1 MMFNAAH
8 CTSNPLRIRARL
20 MTLMLALLCIFAAVG
35 QTEAAQ
41 PTADAQQMQAAH
53 SQAQT
58 AASPSEPERS
68 SAQDQSQTA
77 PDQQAHGQ
85 QVRDSGQEQAI
96 PAASYAALA
105 SLLENDKTRQQL
117 IEQLRAMAPSQD
129 MGQEDAGQAATHG
142 QATAD
147 NDKQSFSQRLALKAE
162 QFTVSLAHDF
172 SQTAGMIRALATGQ
186 AEAGAPL
193 QRAAPMLK
201 VLAMTVLTVLIAY
214 FLLRRLAAPGFARLN
229 TWIQKEGGK
238 PVFAPRQDSQH
249 VPAPIPPPEQAG
261 PGMAPA
267 HRRLHRVR
275 LSRKLL
281 GVLAALLIDMAA
293 TLLAALAGYVCAL
306 WMADGGARAV
316 FALEFLGAFVM
327 IEIVKAI
334 SRGIF
339 ATRYD
344 HLRLLPLSPEAANY
358 WNLWLCRLI
367 SVTGYALMVIVPI
380 TRAVLLPSVAQVLG
394 LLIMLGIYVYGVR
407 VAWTNRKTVR
417 AGLLRHA
424 EQTSTAV
431 FGTLIRILARV
442 WHVLVILYFTILL
455 IVSQADQQDALEF
468 MASAT
473 IQSAVAIVIGML
485 IGAALTQLL
494 SRHLTL
500 PDRWRAAFPSLET
513 RLNSYF
519 PALLHGSRL
528 LILAASALVV
538 LDAWQA
544 FDLAGWLGSDTGKAV
559 IAHLFRIVII
569 LAFAAL
575 SWTILASVIE
585 HRLTGR
591 GTRRAT
597 EREKTLLMLFRN
609 AAAIVIVTMTVLILL
624 SQIGIDI
631 GPLIAGAGVA
641 GLAIGFG
648 AQKLVQDV
656 ITGVFIQLENG
667 MNQNDIVEVAGL
679 FGTVEK
685 ITIRSVVIRTLD
697 GGYHLIPFSVIDK
710 VSNHTRDFGYH
721 YGEYNI
727 AHRESVDEAMAQL
740 RLAFQDLKS
749 DESVAPQILEDIDIP
764 GVTALNDRGFTIR
777 VLIKTTPGN
786 QWAVQRA
793 FNRYVKQRFDA
804 AGIELPYPQTVLHFG
819 RDKSGYAAP
828 VDVRALDALKEQS
841 GTVPPPGQTMRPGP
855 QPAA

>member
-1 MMFNAAH
+1 MSNAAH
-8 CTSNPLRIRARL
+8 CTSNPLRMRARL
-20 MTLMLALLCIFAAVG
+20 MTLILALLCMFAAVG
-35 QTEAAQ
+35 QAAAAQ
-41 PTADAQQMQAAH
+41 PATDAQQMQAAH
-53 SQAQT
+53 NRAQT
-58 AASPSEPERS
+58 AASPAPEQS
-68 SAQDQSQTA
+68 SAQEPDQTTQ
-77 PDQQAHGQ
+77 DQQAHDQQARDPGQ
-85 QVRDSGQEQAI
+85 DQAV

-105 SLLENDKTRQQL
+105 ALLENEKTRQQL
-117 IEQLRAMAPSQD
+117 IEQLRTMAP
-129 MGQEDAGQAATHG
+129 GQQTEHAGTGQPATSA
-142 QATAD
+142 QATAG
-147 NDKQSFSQRLALKAE
+147 NSKPSFSQRLALKTE
-162 QFTVSLAHDF
+162 QFTVNLAHDF

-186 AEAGAPL
+186 AVASAPL
-193 QRAAPMLK
+193 QRAAPMLR

-214 FLLRRLAAPGFARLN
+214 VLLRRLAAPGVARLN
-229 TWIQKEGGK
+229 TWIQKEGAK
-238 PVFAPRQDSQH
+238 PVFASKQDSQRTPI
-249 VPAPIPPPEQAG
+249 PAPPPEQAG
-261 PGMAPA
+261 PGMAPV
-267 HRRLHRVR
+267 HRRFHRIR

-281 GVLAALLIDMAA
+281 GVLAALLIDAAA
-293 TLLAALAGYVCAL
+293 TLLAALAGYICAL
-306 WMADGGARAV
+306 WMTDGGPHAV
-316 FALEFLGAFVM
+316 FALDFLGAFVM

-339 ATRYD
+339 ATRYE

-367 SVTGYALMVIVPI
+367 SVTGYALMIIVPI

-407 VAWTNRKTVR
+407 VTWINRKTVR

-424 EQTSTAV
+424 EQTRTAV
-431 FGTLIRILARV
+431 FGTLIRILGRI

-528 LILAASALVV
+528 LILAATTLVV

-544 FDLAGWLGSDTGKAV
+544 FDLAGWIESGTGKAV
-559 IAHLFRIVII
+559 VAHLFRIVII

-575 SWTILASVIE
+575 SWTILASIIE

-609 AAAIVIVTMTVLILL
+609 AAAIVIVTMTILILL

-740 RLAFQDLKS
+740 RLAFEDLKG

-786 QWAVQRA
+786 QWAIQRA

-828 VDVRALDALKEQS
+828 VDIRALDALKEQS
-841 GTVPPPGQTMRPGP
+841 AAVPPPGQTMRPGP
-855 QPAA
+855 QPAT